1 LQYLQAIVAIDV
13 EDLEV
18 DATPEDLML
27 SYVSGEKGQV
37 RMISSPVNPS

>member
-1 LQYLQAIVAIDV
+1 M

-27 SYVSGEKGQV
+27 SYVSGEKGKVRQLWPKLFQV
-37 RMISSPVNPS
+37 SWFQHPQ